1 MKDPVISHAKH
12 FSDADSKG
20 KPKQKPCP
28 AAKDRKLP
36 LEGAILLVKVFRNL
50 LQYKGIFVFLYM
62 ALQRLWHRE
71 VGGGDPVRR
80 CIGENTRSV
89 PGRTREK
96 LGRLRL
102 EVSLG

>member
-1 MKDPVISHAKH
+1 MRTPKVNP
-12 FSDADSKG
+12 SKN
-20 KPKQKPCP
+20 P
-28 AAKDRKLP
+28 ALQRKTGNCLSR
-36 LEGAILLVKVFRNL
+36 GAILLVKVFRNL
-50 LQYKGIFVFLYM
+50 LQGKGIFVFFLYM